1 LPAVLQRIGQV
12 PRFPQVFVRL
22 IEMTLLDP
30 LSNALSTIVESEKRR
45 KRECMAWPASKLMGQ
60 VLRVMQK
67 NGYIGEFEFIDD
79 GRSGKFKIQLLGR
92 INKCGVIKP
101 RYPVKIDELEF
112 WEKRYLPSR
121 DIGKLVLTTSKGVI
135 SNKEAREAHSSG
147 RLIAYVY

>member
-1 LPAVLQRIGQV
+1 
-12 PRFPQVFVRL
+12 
-22 IEMTLLDP
+22 MTLLDP
-30 LSNALSTIVESEKRR
+30 LANTLSTLLNNEQRH
-45 KRECMAWPASKLMGQ
+45 KRECIVGPASKLMGR

-92 INKCGVIKP
+92 INQCGVIKP
-101 RYPVKIDELEF
+101 RYSVKLDKIEE

-121 DIGKLVLTTSKGVI
+121 QFGVLILTTPKGVV
-135 SNKEAREAHSSG
+135 SHEEAKKSESGG